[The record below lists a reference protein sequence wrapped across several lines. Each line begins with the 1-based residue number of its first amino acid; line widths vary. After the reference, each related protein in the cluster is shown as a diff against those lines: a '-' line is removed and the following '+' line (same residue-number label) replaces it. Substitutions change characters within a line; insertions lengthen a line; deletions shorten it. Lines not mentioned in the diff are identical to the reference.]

1 MQNAQIAKLEEVSDW
16 IQRGIRVGGDIENP
30 QVREP
35 TEPLKTLILT
45 VPDAERLNRSVKGP
59 RRKAPGLVSQERHVE
74 VEGQVRRLTAK
85 LRGRAPRPD
94 ERRGRTLSPGAR
106 GAKP

>member
-74 VEGQVRRLTAK
+74 VEGQVRRLTVS
-85 LRGRAPRPD
+85 LS
-94 ERRGRTLSPGAR
+94 GRTQAHPARRERIIAKRAR
-106 GAKP
+106 GA